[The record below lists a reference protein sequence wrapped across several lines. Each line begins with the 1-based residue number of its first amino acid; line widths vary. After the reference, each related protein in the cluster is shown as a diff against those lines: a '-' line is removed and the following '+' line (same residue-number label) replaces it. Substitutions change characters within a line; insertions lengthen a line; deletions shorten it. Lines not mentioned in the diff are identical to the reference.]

1 MAKSELQ
8 TQKTGRSVEEFL
20 NSVTDEER
28 RADSFKVLEIM
39 RSLSGAE
46 PEMWGPA
53 IIGFGSQPLR
63 YASGREIDWM
73 EIAFSPRKQNLTLY
87 LTEGYEKYED
97 LLAKLGKH
105 KTSKACL
112 YIKRLSDV
120 DEGVLRDLIAAS
132 LADTRSKN

>member
-1 MAKSELQ
+1 LAKSELQ

-28 RADSFKVLEIM
+28 RADSFKVLEMM

-97 LLAKLGKH
+97 LLAKLGRH

-120 DEGVLRDLIAAS
+120 DEGVLRDLITAS